1 MRERRWEVFFDVLFG
16 ALGIAALYI
25 GMMRFQEHLNEA
37 RAEKAA
43 AEAAEIEALLEEYGG
58 DGEVLL
64 DEELKALLEKYG
76 GYGEAPSD
84 EELEELL
91 KKYAPE

>member
-16 ALGIAALYI
+16 ALGIAAMFI
-25 GMMRFQEHLNEA
+25 GMMRFQEHLNKA

-43 AEAAEIEALLEEYGG
+43 AEAAEIE
-58 DGEVLL
+58 
-64 DEELKALLEKYG
+64 ALLEKYG